1 MNKNFMFMTKFP
13 DVPVVPRDFDE
24 GSEYAND
31 RISWVIYH
39 MKELNLLLE
48 AFLTGKLSFTTKRV
62 LDFYFMTVKTILF
75 IQLKTVSEA
84 LKQEGCPFVL
94 DEDIERELR
103 QTLQQMKDVTNRV
116 IEIESDE

>member
-1 MNKNFMFMTKFP
+1 MFMTKFP

-31 RISWVIYH
+31 RILWVIYN

-48 AFLTGKLSFTTKRV
+48 AFVTGKLSFTTKRV
-62 LDFYFMTVKTILF
+62 LNFYFMTVKTILL
-75 IQLKTVSEA
+75 IQLKTVSAA

-94 DEDIERELR
+94 DYEIERELR
-103 QTLQQMKDVTNRV
+103 QTFQQMKDIGNRV
-116 IEIESDE
+116 REIESDDI